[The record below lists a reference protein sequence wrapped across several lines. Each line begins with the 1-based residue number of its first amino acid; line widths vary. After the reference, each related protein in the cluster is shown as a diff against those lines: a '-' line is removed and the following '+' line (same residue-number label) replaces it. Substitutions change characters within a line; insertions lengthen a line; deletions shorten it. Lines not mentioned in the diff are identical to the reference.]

1 MDETRLKENSSSVD
15 KVPERA
21 GDMQH
26 YIENMIHNII
36 IIIISSSSS
45 MQQQHPGIIVKSSVD
60 STGRLKMQDVKM
72 ME

>member
-1 MDETRLKENSSSVD
+1 MDETLLEENSSSVD

-26 YIENMIHNII
+26 DFENMIHNII

-45 MQQQHPGIIVKSSVD
+45 SSIAT
-60 STGRLKMQDVKM
+60 S
-72 ME
+72 